1 MSGVRTRAIDEAT
14 IRDVIDSWA
23 KALSN
28 NSSRRLDIQQIT
40 TTIGIDVAF
49 VSARMRYDSSEEKE
63 LDQRLTM
70 GLRKIDGQWI
80 ITHEHHSIPA

>member
-1 MSGVRTRAIDEAT
+1 MSGVRTRATDETA
-14 IRDVIDSWA
+14 ICDVIDRWA
-23 KALSN
+23 KALSI
-28 NSSRRLDIQQIT
+28 NSSRRVDILQIR
-40 TTIGIDVAF
+40 TTIGINVAF
-49 VSARMRYDSSEEKE
+49 VSAQMRYDSNEEKE